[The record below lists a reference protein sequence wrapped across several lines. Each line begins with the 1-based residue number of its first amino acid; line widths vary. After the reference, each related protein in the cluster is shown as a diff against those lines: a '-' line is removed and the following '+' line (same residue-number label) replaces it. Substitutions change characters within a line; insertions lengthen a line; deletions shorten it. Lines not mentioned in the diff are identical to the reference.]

1 MALPFVACN
10 KEELTEPVSKGE
22 QISISVKATA
32 EDLANLTDTKTYIDG
47 MNVLWG
53 ENEQM
58 SIFLINGNTAASATS
73 TGFIGEGEA
82 EAMFAFNFNSEDIPA
97 NGPYTYG
104 GIYPASAEKGLTSGK
119 TTVRVELPAT
129 QNATATSY
137 DPAAYIMV
145 AKPQTFDEVKADWFA
160 SYRRATALNKITL
173 TGISEDIASVAIT
186 VPEGKYLAGRR
197 YIDVATGESGEIYFG
212 GTNTVMV
219 NYATALPHT
228 AADVWFTSWGVDV
241 AEGEAVT
248 VKVTTVTN
256 KAYTKTFNAR
266 AEGIKFTENYLNTL
280 AVDMSDA
287 TVEDIEGIL
296 DGEYLI
302 AAYTDKGW
310 ALLTPE
316 NTTGEY
322 FIAESTTIKTSIS
335 DITCAA
341 FYGISGIDSNIW
353 TIKKTE
359 NGYTVKNG
367 DNYIQL
373 IDENAKTSES
383 PISLLITK
391 NEDGTVFIEEIGQTN
406 RRSLQYNYN
415 NGSPRFKLYLKNNTS
430 TYPSPV
436 LIPWI
441 ESSEPIIIVT
451 ETDKSVNYNTENVTF
466 EYSTKNID
474 GNILVKEIFDED
486 NIISSAS
493 AADGIVS
500 VSLVPNTEEREKTAT
515 IELSYEGAEPV
526 TLTIKQ
532 NAKPAAG
539 AKYYVKVTE
548 ELTDWSGQYLIV
560 YEDMSVALDG
570 SLTSESDF
578 DAVGD
583 HQTVSIETDRI
594 LSTSE
599 IDKISFTIASI
610 SGGYSIQGAAGYY
623 IYNSNSKSNDLKA
636 SNTETGLNTISIE
649 EGSCKIVSETTILRF
664 NTTDD
669 GRFRYYKSSSY
680 ASQEPIQLYKLQ

>member
-82 EAMFAFNFNSEDIPA
+82 EAIFAFNFNSEDIPA

-104 GIYPASAEKGLTSGK
+104 GIYPASADKGLTK
-119 TTVRVELPAT
+119 DQTTDRVELPAT
-129 QNATATSY
+129 QNSTATSY

-145 AKPQTFDEVKADWFA
+145 AKPESFETVQTEWIA

-197 YIDVATGESGEIYFG
+197 YIDVATGESGEIYKSGFQ
-212 GTNTVMV
+212 TNTITV

-228 AADVWFTSWGVDV
+228 AADVWFTSWGVEV

-287 TVEDIEGIL
+287 IAEETGLPLPFTEDFSEVTGGDNTSVDDLTQFDITGSVFSATGGAIRLGTNSANGKITTKSALDLSKPFTVIVYGTGWADDERTLEISAGSQSKTITFN
-296 DGEYLI
+296 
-302 AAYTDKGW
+302 TDKELNTQYVEGQYVYFDAETDMTKVTFTNKDGRVILNSIEIVSGEW
-310 ALLTPE
+310 IPTPE
-316 NTTGEY
+316 IMVIENSKTVNY
-322 FIAESTTIKTSIS
+322 DAESVEFSYITMGITG
-335 DITCAA
+335 DIT
-341 FYGISGIDSNIW
+341 
-353 TIKKTE
+353 
-359 NGYTVKNG
+359 
-367 DNYIQL
+367 
-373 IDENAKTSES
+373 
-383 PISLLITK
+383 
-391 NEDGTVFIEEIGQTN
+391 
-406 RRSLQYNYN
+406 
-415 NGSPRFKLYLKNNTS
+415 
-430 TYPSPV
+430 
-436 LIPWI
+436 
-441 ESSEPIIIVT
+441 VT
-451 ETDKSVNYNTENVTF
+451 ETSDV
-466 EYSTKNID
+466 
-474 GNILVKEIFDED
+474 D
-486 NIISSAS
+486 NIVSSAS

-526 TLTIKQ
+526 TLTIIQK
-532 NAKPAAG
+532 A
-539 AKYYVKVTE
+539 
-548 ELTDWSGQYLIV
+548 S
-560 YEDMSVALDG
+560 
-570 SLTSESDF
+570 
-578 DAVGD
+578 
-583 HQTVSIETDRI
+583 
-594 LSTSE
+594 LSTSAVTIILDAATQPCPE
-599 IDKISFTIASI
+599 FPTGDQKEEQTYTIEGYSWTFSPSSGNKFRWYENDFYLLWGKQGAYILMPAVPDKHLTSVTILTGKNASKSVKVGVYTEDGASAV
-610 SGGYSIQGAAGYY
+610 SGGEAIQLNKQGAEFSWSLTGTENNTAYQLRVCSAHNAQLQKLTL
-623 IYNSNSKSNDLKA
+623 IY
-636 SNTETGLNTISIE
+636 E
-649 EGSCKIVSETTILRF
+649 
-664 NTTDD
+664 
-669 GRFRYYKSSSY
+669 
-680 ASQEPIQLYKLQ
+680 

>member
-32 EDLANLTDTKTYIDG
+32 EDLPNLADTKTYIDG
-47 MNVLWG
+47 MNVLWSA
-53 ENEQM
+53 NEQM

-73 TGFIGEGEA
+73 TDFTGEGEA

-104 GIYPASAEKGLTSGK
+104 GVYPASADKGLTKGQ
-119 TTVRVELPAT
+119 TTDKVELPAT

-145 AKPQTFDEVKADWFA
+145 AKPESFETVQTEWIA

-197 YIDVATGESGEIYFG
+197 YIDVATGESGEIYG
-212 GTNTVMV
+212 SGYQTNTITV

-228 AADVWFTSWGVDV
+228 AADVWFTSWGVEV

-287 TVEDIEGIL
+287 IAEETGLPLPFTEDFSEVTGSNTSVDALAQFDKTGSIFSVTDGAIRLGTKSANGKITTKSALDLSKPFTVIVYGTGWADDERTLEISAGSQTKSITFN
-296 DGEYLI
+296 
-302 AAYTDKGW
+302 TDKELNTQYVEVQYVYFEAETDMTKVSFTNKDGRVILNSIEIVSEEW
-310 ALLTPE
+310 IPTPE
-316 NTTGEY
+316 IMVTENSKTVNY
-322 FIAESTTIKTSIS
+322 DAESVEFSYITMGITG
-335 DITCAA
+335 DIT
-341 FYGISGIDSNIW
+341 
-353 TIKKTE
+353 
-359 NGYTVKNG
+359 
-367 DNYIQL
+367 
-373 IDENAKTSES
+373 
-383 PISLLITK
+383 
-391 NEDGTVFIEEIGQTN
+391 
-406 RRSLQYNYN
+406 
-415 NGSPRFKLYLKNNTS
+415 
-430 TYPSPV
+430 
-436 LIPWI
+436 
-441 ESSEPIIIVT
+441 VT
-451 ETDKSVNYNTENVTF
+451 ETSDV
-466 EYSTKNID
+466 
-474 GNILVKEIFDED
+474 D
-486 NIISSAS
+486 NIVSSAS
-493 AADGIVS
+493 ATDGIVS

-664 NTTDD
+664 NTTGD

-680 ASQEPIQLYKLQ
+680 ASQKPIQLYKLQ

>member
-1 MALPFVACN
+1 MALPFMACN

-47 MNVLWG
+47 MNVLWSA
-53 ENEQM
+53 NEQM

-73 TGFIGEGEA
+73 TGFTGEGEA

-97 NGPYTYG
+97 SGPYTYG
-104 GIYPASAEKGLTSGK
+104 GIYPASADKGLTKGQ
-119 TTVRVELPAT
+119 TTDKVELPAT

-145 AKPQTFDEVKADWFA
+145 AKPESFETVQTDWIA

-197 YIDVATGESGEIYFG
+197 YIDVATGESGKIYFG

-228 AADVWFTSWGVDV
+228 AADVWFTSWGVEV

-248 VKVTTVTN
+248 IKVTTVTN

-280 AVDMSDA
+280 SVDMSDA
-287 TVEDIEGIL
+287 IAEETGLPLPFTEDFSEVTGSNTSVDALAQFDKTGSIFSVTDGAIRLGTKSANGKITTKSALDLSKPFTVIVYGTGWADDERTLEISAGSQTKSITFN
-296 DGEYLI
+296 
-302 AAYTDKGW
+302 TDKELNTQYVEVQYVYFEAETDMTKVSFTNKDGRVILNSIEIVSGEW
-310 ALLTPE
+310 IPTPE
-316 NTTGEY
+316 IMVTENSKTVNY
-322 FIAESTTIKTSIS
+322 DAESVEFSYITMGITG
-335 DITCAA
+335 DIT
-341 FYGISGIDSNIW
+341 
-353 TIKKTE
+353 
-359 NGYTVKNG
+359 
-367 DNYIQL
+367 
-373 IDENAKTSES
+373 
-383 PISLLITK
+383 
-391 NEDGTVFIEEIGQTN
+391 
-406 RRSLQYNYN
+406 
-415 NGSPRFKLYLKNNTS
+415 
-430 TYPSPV
+430 
-436 LIPWI
+436 
-441 ESSEPIIIVT
+441 VT
-451 ETDKSVNYNTENVTF
+451 ETSDV
-466 EYSTKNID
+466 
-474 GNILVKEIFDED
+474 D
-486 NIISSAS
+486 NIVSSAS
-493 AADGIVS
+493 ATDGIVS

-623 IYNSNSKSNDLKA
+623 IFNSNSKSNDLKA

-664 NTTDD
+664 NTTGD

-680 ASQEPIQLYKLQ
+680 ASQKPIQLYKLQ

>member
-1 MALPFVACN
+1 MALSFVACN
-10 KEELTEPVSKGE
+10 KDELTEPVSKGE

-53 ENEQM
+53 ANEQM
-58 SIFLINGNTAASATS
+58 SIFLLNGNTAASETS
-73 TGFIGEGEA
+73 TEFIGVGEA
-82 EAMFAFNFNSEDIPA
+82 EAIFVFKFSSEDIPA
-97 NGPYTYG
+97 SGPYTYG

-197 YIDVATGESGEIYFG
+197 YIDVATGESGEIYNSG
-212 GTNTVMV
+212 YQTNTITV
-219 NYATALPHT
+219 NYATALSHS
-228 AADVWFTSWGVDV
+228 AADVWFTSWGVEV

-266 AEGIKFTENYLNTL
+266 AKGIKFMENYLNTL
-280 AVDMSDA
+280 TVDMSDA
-287 TVEDIEGIL
+287 IAEETGLPLPFTEDFSEVEKGSISTSSEKLTSLSAFDISGDVYQAGGAIRLGTGSAVGTITTKSAL
-296 DGEYLI
+296 DLSEPFTIIVSGTGWDNDEHVLNI
-302 AAYTDKGW
+302 TAGSQVKSITFTTDKNGG
-310 ALLTPE
+310 AYEPQYVYFSAATNMTKVSFSNKKGERVLLDNIEIVSGEWIPTPE
-316 NTTGEY
+316 IMVTENSKTVNY
-322 FIAESTTIKTSIS
+322 DAESVEFSYITIGITG
-335 DITCAA
+335 DIT
-341 FYGISGIDSNIW
+341 
-353 TIKKTE
+353 
-359 NGYTVKNG
+359 
-367 DNYIQL
+367 
-373 IDENAKTSES
+373 
-383 PISLLITK
+383 
-391 NEDGTVFIEEIGQTN
+391 
-406 RRSLQYNYN
+406 
-415 NGSPRFKLYLKNNTS
+415 
-430 TYPSPV
+430 
-436 LIPWI
+436 
-441 ESSEPIIIVT
+441 VT
-451 ETDKSVNYNTENVTF
+451 ETSDV
-466 EYSTKNID
+466 
-474 GNILVKEIFDED
+474 D
-486 NIISSAS
+486 NIVSSVS
-493 AADGIVS
+493 ATDGIVS

-526 TLTIKQ
+526 VLTIKQ
-532 NAKPAAG
+532 NVKPAAG

-578 DAVGD
+578 DALGD

-664 NTTDD
+664 NTTDV

>member
-73 TGFIGEGEA
+73 TDFTGEGEA

-104 GIYPASAEKGLTSGK
+104 GVYPASADKGLTK
-119 TTVRVELPAT
+119 DQTTDKVELPAT

-145 AKPQTFDEVKADWFA
+145 AKPESFETVQTEWIA

-197 YIDVATGESGEIYFG
+197 YIDVATGESGEIYG
-212 GTNTVMV
+212 SGYQTNTITV

-228 AADVWFTSWGVDV
+228 AADVWFTSWGVEV

-280 AVDMSDA
+280 AIDMSDA
-287 TVEDIEGIL
+287 IAEETGLPLPFTEDFSEVEKGSISTSNDKLASLSAFDISGDVYQAGGAIRLGSGSAVGTITTKSAL
-296 DGEYLI
+296 DLSEPFTIIVFGTGWDDNEHVLNI
-302 AAYTDKGW
+302 TAGSQVKSITFTTDKNGG
-310 ALLTPE
+310 AYEPQYVYFSAATNLTKVSFSNKKGERVLLDNIEIVSGEWIPTPE
-316 NTTGEY
+316 IMVTENSKTVNY
-322 FIAESTTIKTSIS
+322 DAESVEFSYITMGITG
-335 DITCAA
+335 DIT
-341 FYGISGIDSNIW
+341 
-353 TIKKTE
+353 
-359 NGYTVKNG
+359 
-367 DNYIQL
+367 
-373 IDENAKTSES
+373 
-383 PISLLITK
+383 
-391 NEDGTVFIEEIGQTN
+391 
-406 RRSLQYNYN
+406 
-415 NGSPRFKLYLKNNTS
+415 
-430 TYPSPV
+430 
-436 LIPWI
+436 
-441 ESSEPIIIVT
+441 VT
-451 ETDKSVNYNTENVTF
+451 ETSDV
-466 EYSTKNID
+466 
-474 GNILVKEIFDED
+474 D
-486 NIISSAS
+486 NIVSSVS
-493 AADGIVS
+493 ATDGIVS

-664 NTTDD
+664 NTTGD

-680 ASQEPIQLYKLQ
+680 ASQKPIQLYKLQ